1 MVEILDAAAQIL
13 CPTQESFN
21 TCQQF
26 INEFAYQG
34 PVQQL
39 LFFLFFPTVFII
51 LFVFI
56 LTRTLP
62 FLGGGAQGDKAH
74 QGLRLLLSVAFYAFI
89 IVQGWY
95 SIALVLAKFWF
106 VVIIVLAGLWYFV
119 RGHFG
124 GQGGGGAGGHMLG
137 AKGERSIL
145 KEMLFGKKLEPWK
158 VGEIVANTRLIEHEK
173 KLLNARMAVLQDE
186 LKKFSGPGHERERE
200 HIVASIKNLKQQIAE
215 LDKIKK
221 EHYEYTPRREA
232 A

>member
-26 INEFAYQG
+26 INEFASQG
-34 PVQQL
+34 PIQQL

-56 LTRTLP
+56 LTRALP

-106 VVIIVLAGLWYFV
+106 VVIIVLGGLWFFV
-119 RGHFG
+119 GGHFG
-124 GQGGGGAGGHMLG
+124 KEGKAGQMLG
-137 AKGERSIL
+137 VSGSDSKLRQAFLGRRIINPVEWKAAQKLYDEDIKVL
-145 KEMLFGKKLEPWK
+145 NNEIKKLE
-158 VGEIVANTRLIEHEK
+158 
-173 KLLNARMAVLQDE
+173 E
-186 LKKFSGPGHERERE
+186 LKKKAGSERERAMIIE
-200 HIVASIKNLKQQIAE
+200 DISTKTAKLE
-215 LDKIKK
+215 TLEKK
-221 EHYEYTPRREA
+221 KKMHLPYDPS
-232 A
+232 